1 MFLFVIVFL
10 MIRRPPRS
18 TRTDTL
24 FPYTTLFRSV
34 RLRHHLGVLPGPR
47 AEIMLTQEG
56 RILGDTAWRAGG
68 CHPAHVIAQ
77 AAATRCIADRGV
89 AGMPCQPGTD
99 LGCLTGRYREVLT
112 EMVIGDRTSGVSGKS
127 VAVSV

>member
-1 MFLFVIVFL
+1 MRISDWSSDVCSSDLEPAL
-10 MIRRPPRS
+10 RR
-18 TRTDTL
+18 TGMTGEA
-24 FPYTTLFRSV
+24 V

-99 LGCLTGRYREVLT
+99 LGCLTGR
-112 EMVIGDRTSGVSGKS
+112 
-127 VAVSV
+127 